1 MLRIRY
7 IQLKRSFA
15 GLPLLYW
22 VIILGL
28 IAYVFYGL
36 FIKMNNYSFSLA
48 VTLITPI
55 AILSLH
61 FLRRDHR
68 FLNILSTQTYK
79 IYFQEYFCLIS
90 PILIL
95 LSLNQH
101 WLLVII
107 LLSALVLM
115 ITVLNFIPFQTLW
128 RPISFFTFPLLLHFI
143 PPFLF
148 EWRSGFRRS
157 GIQVLVIY
165 SLALGLSFLP
175 FASLFL
181 LALLTFVMSGFYT
194 DGESLSILNAGLLSP
209 KEFLQKKIF
218 VHCKYTSIG
227 LLPVLGVYFV
237 QHPADWYFIPIAWC
251 VYMVNIVYFITLKYA
266 LYRPDKKLVA
276 ETVWTAILFVSTLI
290 PFLFPMPF
298 LIAHRNY
305 SLAKINL
312 KSYLDDRA

>member
-1 MLRIRY
+1 
-7 IQLKRSFA
+7 
-15 GLPLLYW
+15 
-22 VIILGL
+22 
-28 IAYVFYGL
+28 
-36 FIKMNNYSFSLA
+36 MNNYSFSLA

-68 FLNILSTQTYK
+68 FLNILCTQTYK

-90 PILIL
+90 PILLFL
-95 LSLNQH
+95 LLNQH
-101 WLLVII
+101 WVLFCV

-115 ITVLNFIPFQTLW
+115 IALLGLAPFQTFGK
-128 RPISFFTFPLLLHFI
+128 PVFSFSLPVLLKTI
-143 PPFLF
+143 PFALF
-148 EWRSGFRRS
+148 EWRSGIRRS

-194 DGESLSILNAGLLSP
+194 DGESLSILNADLLAP
-209 KEFLQKKIF
+209 KEFLKKKIF